1 MEKKPLIEAGRIV
14 NTHGVRGEVKIEVW
28 LDSPQFLK
36 SFKRFALDSGEEL
49 KVLDAKTHKGFVIA
63 RLEGVDD
70 VNAAM
75 RLKGKTLF
83 VRREDAALPKGAFF
97 LQDIINARVVDESGA
112 EIGTLVDI
120 METPAS
126 NVYVVKGATEHLIPA
141 VPEFVKK
148 TNPDAGIITVHL
160 IEGM

>member
-1 MEKKPLIEAGRIV
+1 MEKKTLIEAGRIV
-14 NTHGVRGEVKIEVW
+14 NTHGVQGEVKIEVW
-28 LDSPQFLK
+28 LDSPQFFK
-36 SFKRFALDSGEEL
+36 SFKRLVLHTGEEL
-49 KVLDAKTHKGFVIA
+49 KVLSARTHKDFVIA

-75 RLKGKTLF
+75 RLKGKKLS

-97 LQDIINARVVDESGA
+97 LQDILGAHVVDEAGN
-112 EIGTLVDI
+112 EIGTLIDV

-126 NVYVVKGATEHLIPA
+126 NVYVVRGETEHLIPA
-141 VPEFVKK
+141 VPAFILK
-148 TNPDAGIITVHL
+148 TDADAGLITVRL